1 MTGLFTLSCNLWF
14 NHVLLLQ
21 EEMEVEAVSVGAILS
36 DYQRI
41 RVENKGHTVVP
52 PQGQGCN
59 RAEFPGAK
67 PLAAN
72 LLILTSCARL
82 DLKPLAYLWERNQAD
97 LLREMISSGL
107 QAIVIKV
114 AALGA
119 VCDAQIEISFN
130 PLTVSTDSCL
140 SVVHSAAGKH

>member
-41 RVENKGHTVVP
+41 RVENV
-52 PQGQGCN
+52 
-59 RAEFPGAK
+59 
-67 PLAAN
+67 
-72 LLILTSCARL
+72 CARL